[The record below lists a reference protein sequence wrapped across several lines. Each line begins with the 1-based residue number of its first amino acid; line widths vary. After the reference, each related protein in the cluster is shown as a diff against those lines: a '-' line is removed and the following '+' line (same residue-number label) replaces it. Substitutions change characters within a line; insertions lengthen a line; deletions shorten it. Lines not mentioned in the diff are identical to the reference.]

1 MSHWIASNNDLK
13 NLCEQLA
20 DSELLALDTE
30 FIRTDTYY
38 PKIAL
43 IQLSDGKDCWLID
56 VLAIDQFSALKGL
69 IESPNNRIIFHACA
83 EDLEVLDHSL
93 NIQPTGIFDTQIAAG
108 IANVGYSMG
117 YARLVG
123 ALLDIELDKQE
134 TRSNWLARPLTE
146 RQIDY
151 AVIDVLHLHT
161 LHDMLIEMLNEQDRI
176 AWFEEEIQ
184 TLFGM
189 VTQRKSNQNFFVK
202 FKGAWRLDAQSLVTL
217 KALCLWRES
226 TAKTKNVP
234 KSRIAKD
241 SVLME
246 VARQM
251 PEYKHQLHSI
261 RDWHPIAIKRYGDAL
276 LKQVKDSYDAPPI
289 SANEVPQPLSKMM
302 SHVFKL
308 IRQAL
313 IDVASEQ
320 NIPQEFLCNKREL
333 EAILR
338 SVENGELVLPNR
350 ITQGWREPW
359 VKPVIEAELKKLNE

>member
-13 NLCEQLA
+13 NLCDQLA

-43 IQLSDGKDCWLID
+43 VQLSDGKDCWLID

-69 IESPNNRIIFHACA
+69 IESPKNRIIFHACA

-134 TRSNWLARPLTE
+134 TRSNWLARPLTQ

-151 AVIDVLHLHT
+151 AVIDVLYLHT
-161 LHDMLIEMLNEQDRI
+161 LHNMLVEMLEEQGRM
-176 AWFEEEIQ
+176 AWFDEEIK
-184 TLFGM
+184 TLFGL
-189 VTQRKSNQNFFVK
+189 VTQRKSNQNFFAK
-202 FKGAWRLDAQSLVTL
+202 FKGAWRLNAQSLVTL
-217 KALCLWRES
+217 KFLCLWRES

-246 VARQM
+246 VAKQM
-251 PEYKHQLHSI
+251 PKHKHQLHSI
-261 RDWHPIAIKRYGDAL
+261 RDWHPIAIKRYGDDVL
-276 LKQVKDSYDAPPI
+276 NQVKDSYDAPPI
-289 SANEVPQPLSKMM
+289 PANEVPQPLSKVM
-302 SHVFKL
+302 SHVFTTIRKKL
-308 IRQAL
+308 IA
-313 IDVASEQ
+313 VASEE

-338 SVENGELVLPNR
+338 SVEHGELVLPHR
-350 ITQGWREPW
+350 ITQGWRKQW
-359 VKPVIEAELKKLNE
+359 VKPIIETECKN

>member
-1 MSHWIASNNDLK
+1 MSHWIASNDDLK
-13 NLCEQLA
+13 SLCDQLA
-20 DSELLALDTE
+20 DSKLLALDTE

-43 IQLSDGKDCWLID
+43 IQLSDGNDCWLID
-56 VLAIDQFSALKGL
+56 VLAIDQFSALKLL

-134 TRSNWLARPLTE
+134 TRSNWLARPLTQ

-151 AVIDVLHLHT
+151 AVVDVIHLHT
-161 LHDMLIEMLNEQDRI
+161 LHDMLVEKLDQQNRM
-176 AWFEEEIQ
+176 AWFEEEIK
-184 TLFGM
+184 TLFGL
-189 VTQRKSNQNFFVK
+189 VTQRKSNHNFFAK
-202 FKGAWRLDAQSLVTL
+202 FKGAWRLNAQSLVTL
-217 KALCLWRES
+217 KSLCQWRES
-226 TAKTKNVP
+226 TAKSKDVP

-261 RDWHPIAIKRYGDAL
+261 RDWHPVAIKRYGDAL
-276 LKQVKDSYDAPPI
+276 LNQVKDSYEAPPI
-289 SANEVPQPLSKMM
+289 PANEVPQPLSKVM
-302 SHVFKL
+302 SYVFTNIRQKL
-308 IRQAL
+308 IA
-313 IDVASEQ
+313 VANEQ

-338 SVENGELVLPNR
+338 SVEIGELVMPNR
-350 ITQGWREPW
+350 IEQGWRRQW
-359 VKPVIEAELKKLNE
+359 VKPIIEAELKN

>member
-1 MSHWIASNNDLK
+1 MSHWIASNDDLK
-13 NLCEQLA
+13 SLCDQLA
-20 DSELLALDTE
+20 DSKLLALDTE

-43 IQLSDGKDCWLID
+43 IQLSDGNDCWLID
-56 VLAIDQFSALKGL
+56 VLAIDQFSALKLL

-134 TRSNWLARPLTE
+134 TRSNWLARPLTQ

-151 AVIDVLHLHT
+151 AVVDVIHLHT
-161 LHDMLIEMLNEQDRI
+161 LHDMLVEKLDQQNRM
-176 AWFEEEIQ
+176 AWFEEEIK
-184 TLFGM
+184 TLFGL
-189 VTQRKSNQNFFVK
+189 VTQRKSNHNLFAK
-202 FKGAWRLDAQSLVTL
+202 FKGAWRLNAQSLVTL
-217 KALCLWRES
+217 KSLCQWRES
-226 TAKTKNVP
+226 TAKSKDVP

-261 RDWHPIAIKRYGDAL
+261 RDWHPVAIKRYGDAL
-276 LKQVKDSYDAPPI
+276 LNQVKDSYDAPPI
-289 SANEVPQPLSKMM
+289 PANEVPQPLSKVMN
-302 SHVFKL
+302 HVFTNIRQKL
-308 IRQAL
+308 IA
-313 IDVASEQ
+313 VANEQ

-338 SVENGELVLPNR
+338 SVEIGELVMPNR
-350 ITQGWREPW
+350 IKQGWRKQW
-359 VKPVIEAELKKLNE
+359 VKPIIEAELKN